1 LYQRY
6 KNDGLTIVAV
16 DMGEPVEKVKSFV
29 DQHRLSFPH
38 VLDQEAK
45 VAGIFS
51 IRATP
56 TNFLIGRDG
65 RILGGGAGYRDWSTP
80 EAHQLIQSLL
90 VRKGT
95 Q

>member
-1 LYQRY
+1 MYQRY
-6 KNDGLTIVAV
+6 KNAGLIIVAI
-16 DMGEPVEKVKSFV
+16 DMGEPVEKVKHFV

-38 VLDQEAK
+38 VLDQNSK
-45 VAGIFS
+45 VSALFS
-51 IRATP
+51 VRATP

-65 RILGGGAGYRDWSTP
+65 RILGGGAGYRDWSAP

-90 VRKGT
+90 ARRGT

>member
-1 LYQRY
+1 
-6 KNDGLTIVAV
+6 
-16 DMGEPVEKVKSFV
+16 MGEPVEKVKHFV
-29 DQHRLSFPH
+29 DQHRLSFPQ

-45 VAGIFS
+45 VAALFS

-56 TNFLIGRDG
+56 TNLLIGRDG

-90 VRKGT
+90 ARKGR